1 MYSVNNT
8 SYTANAGTVS
18 NGDTIKV
25 RLTSSASYNTTTQ
38 MTLTIGGVSSVFRA
52 TTKAALIVVSSGGGG
67 GGGPRLDNCPNG
79 DTSPSYYDGI
89 CEKVSTQNTPALSSI
104 APQKTSVVR
113 SGFLS
118 NNMIVAGYDFTAN
131 KRIPQKVAAELN
143 FFITKLMKILDAKA
157 GQNEA
162 KKKQYYQAVNIYIAN
177 RAQQTSDAR
186 EKRIMEYL
194 RTRLVVATKGII
206 VQEKSV
212 STTTAKV
219 IHKNIPSKI
228 HK

>member
-1 MYSVNNT
+1 
-8 SYTANAGTVS
+8 
-18 NGDTIKV
+18 
-25 RLTSSASYNTTTQ
+25 
-38 MTLTIGGVSSVFRA
+38 MTLTIGGVSSIFRA
-52 TTKAALIVVSSGGGG
+52 TTKAAPIVVSSGGGGGGG

-89 CEKVSTQNTPALSSI
+89 CEKVSTQNVSTSSSI
-104 APQKTSVVR
+104 TPQKTSAVR

-118 NNMIVAGYDFTAN
+118 NNTIVAGYDFTAN

-177 RAQQTSDAR
+177 RAQQTFDAR

-194 RTRLVVATKGII
+194 RTRLVIASKGVIA
-206 VQEKSV
+206 QEKSV